1 MQYAADPPYF
11 LCLILFFILFVD
23 TKIVSYKTEEQK
35 RTPWIAEW
43 VFCVTVTAS
52 PQKIMLT

>member
-23 TKIVSYKTEEQK
+23 TNIVSYKTEEQK

-43 VFCVTVTAS
+43 VFCVTVTA
-52 PQKIMLT
+52 QKMTLT

>member
-23 TKIVSYKTEEQK
+23 TNIVSYKTEEQK

-43 VFCVTVTAS
+43 VFCVTS
-52 PQKIMLT
+52 PQKMTLT